1 MADQTVEKPIADQSE
16 EKLMAPS
23 DLRKVAAELVNQK
36 QLPSLEEL
44 LSAIAET
51 RKKYS
56 QKIIDA
62 RHGLGSEVLAPTLDD
77 TKA

>member
-1 MADQTVEKPIADQSE
+1 MADQMI
-16 EKLMAPS
+16 APS
-23 DLRKVAAELVNQK
+23 DLRTAAAEMVNQG

-56 QKIIDA
+56 QKIVDA
-62 RHGLGSEVLAPTLDD
+62 RHGLGSDEIKD
-77 TKA
+77 

>member
-1 MADQTVEKPIADQSE
+1 MAEQEA
-16 EKLMAPS
+16 EKLIAPS
-23 DLRKVAAELVNQK
+23 DLRKTAAELVNQG

-44 LSAIAET
+44 LAAIADT

-62 RHGLGSEVLAPTLDD
+62 RHGLGSEVLAPTVDD

>member
-1 MADQTVEKPIADQSE
+1 MADQAAD
-16 EKLMAPS
+16 KLITPS
-23 DLRKVAAELVNQK
+23 DLRRTAAELVNQG

-44 LSAIAET
+44 LAAIADT

-62 RHGLGSEVLAPTLDD
+62 RHGLGSEVLAPTVDD

>member
-1 MADQTVEKPIADQSE
+1 MADQAAD
-16 EKLMAPS
+16 KLITPS
-23 DLRKVAAELVNQK
+23 DLRRTAAELVNQG

-44 LSAIAET
+44 LAAIADT

-56 QKIIDA
+56 QRIIDA
-62 RHGLGSEVLAPTLDD
+62 RHGLGSEVLAPTVDD